1 MFGKASVLIYLLFA
15 FKTLFKESSAFLQN
29 GLRKPRNDCRY
40 DGNSRS
46 PQSSSRLFHSNDNN
60 RSNDDISRRRAVEKM
75 ISSSSASMLIRVEPS
90 YSIETSTNPNL
101 KCLLDLPPITENCVR
116 IYLCRHGQTEF
127 NRLRKVQGARVDP
140 PINKTGRL
148 QAIRL
153 GETLSMLK
161 QNGNDVDLHFP
172 RIALH
177 STLQRARE
185 TATVVSL
192 MIGKASYD
200 ENENAIYVDELLGSG
215 SPIAIKDFK
224 NTLDLQAL
232 DSLGEVDFGSVEG
245 KSVNEAKAEMMVTWA
260 KWSLG
265 KIDATDGG
273 DGESG
278 RSVLQRVSLALNSLA
293 EIAASNGGSAIAVTH
308 SAYLRILLCLV
319 LEIPLLEAASLE
331 QKNCCINVIDVS
343 LKERV
348 KLTSKSDVFGG
359 RLSMAPKEFNLEFPR
374 VHVIRMNEISHLDG
388 LL

>member
-1 MFGKASVLIYLLFA
+1 M
-15 FKTLFKESSAFLQN
+15 QN
-29 GLRKPRNDCRY
+29 GLRKPRNDCRH
-40 DGNSRS
+40 DGNLRS
-46 PQSSSRLFHSNDNN
+46 PQSSRLFHSNGNN
-60 RSNDDISRRRAVEKM
+60 LSNDDISRRCAVEKM
-75 ISSSSASMLIRVEPS
+75 ILSSSASMVIRVQPS
-90 YSIETSTNPNL
+90 YSIETSTNPNNL

-116 IYLCRHGQTEF
+116 IYLCRHGQTEN

-161 QNGNDVDLHFP
+161 QNDVDFP

-185 TATVVSL
+185 TATVASL
-192 MIGKASYD
+192 VIGMASYD
-200 ENENAIYVDELLGSG
+200 EHENAVYVDELLGSE

-245 KSVNEAKAEMMVTWA
+245 KSVNEAKEEMMATWA

-308 SAYLRILLCLV
+308 STYLRILLCVV
-319 LEIPLLEAASLE
+319 LEISLFEAASLE
-331 QKNCCINVIDVS
+331 QKNCCINVLDVS
-343 LKERV
+343 LKETV
-348 KLTSKSDVFGG
+348 KISSKSDVFGG
-359 RLSMAPKEFNLEFPR
+359 RLSMAPKDFNLEFPR
-374 VHVIRMNEISHLDG
+374 AHVIRMNEISHLDS